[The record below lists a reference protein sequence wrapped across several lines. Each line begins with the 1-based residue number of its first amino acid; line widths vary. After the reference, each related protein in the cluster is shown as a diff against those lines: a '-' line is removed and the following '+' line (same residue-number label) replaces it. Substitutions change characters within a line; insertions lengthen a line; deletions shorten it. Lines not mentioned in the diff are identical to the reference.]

1 MELPMQVECLT
12 SMAAFAIT
20 VVVPYN
26 DAKRTNTQ
34 RYWLLN
40 NYCFLVLDERPPS
53 ANGAQED
60 C

>member
-1 MELPMQVECLT
+1 MQVECLT